1 MHRHIKNEA
10 GVALII
16 AVVSLFII
24 GGLVTAAFAPTVMEQ
39 RIAENTMSGG
49 QSFSVAEFGL
59 NEAIGNW
66 NTADWNSLAVWD
78 SVTFSGSVPS
88 GSGSYAGTVRRLNND
103 LYMVDVIG
111 GDGGGTARQRVA
123 QFVKLQ
129 LLDIDIQ
136 AALTTQGPTRV
147 GGSAEISGTDTPPG
161 GWGACGPTSNQA
173 GLRLQDTNDLTT
185 TGANCADNACIEG
198 TPQVEAD
205 STISDDTFFDYG
217 DMGWTELTSMATI
230 VIPPATYKIMPSE
243 TGGVCNTGDITNWGD
258 PEVPSSP
265 CFHHF
270 PIIYAPGDLT
280 INQDVGQGIL
290 LVEGDLNVQ
299 GGFSFYGITIVKGRL
314 KTTGT
319 GGHFNGA
326 VMAANVDLDDIT
338 VFGDAL
344 VQFSSCAVQKA
355 LTQASPGAPLR
366 SRGWLY
372 AF

>member
-1 MHRHIKNEA
+1 MPKHIKNED
-10 GVALII
+10 GLALIL
-16 AVVSLFII
+16 AVISLFIL

-66 NTADWNSLAVWD
+66 NTGTWNNLAVWD
-78 SVTFSGSVPS
+78 SATFSGSVPS
-88 GSGSYAGTVRRLNND
+88 GSGSYAGTVRRLNNN

-111 GDGGGTARQRVA
+111 GDGGGATRQRVA

-129 LLDIDIQ
+129 LLEVDIQ

-147 GGSAEISGTDTPPG
+147 GGSAEINGTDLPPG
-161 GWGACGPTSNQA
+161 GWGACGSTNDMA

-185 TGANCADNACIEG
+185 TGNNCANNACIHG
-198 TPQVEAD
+198 DPQIEAD
-205 STISDDTFFDYG
+205 STISDSTFFEYG
-217 DMGWTELTSMATI
+217 DVDWAELTAMAGT
-230 VIPPATYKIMPSE
+230 VLSPGTYKIEPTE
-243 TGGVCNTGDITNWGD
+243 TGGVCNTSDLTNWGD
-258 PEVPSSP
+258 PLNPSSP

-270 PIIYAPGDLT
+270 PIIYAPGNLT
-280 INQDVGQGIL
+280 INRRIGQGIL
-290 LVEGDLNVQ
+290 LVEGNLSVQ
-299 GGFSFYGITIVKGRL
+299 GGFEFYGITIVKGSL

-344 VQFSSCAVQKA
+344 VQFSSCAVTRA
-355 LTQASPGAPLR
+355 LVAASPGAPLR